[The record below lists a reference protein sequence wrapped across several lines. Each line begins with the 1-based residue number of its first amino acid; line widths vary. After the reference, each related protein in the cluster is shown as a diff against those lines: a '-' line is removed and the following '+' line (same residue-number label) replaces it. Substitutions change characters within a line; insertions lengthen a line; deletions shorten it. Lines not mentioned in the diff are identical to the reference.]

1 MIFPAEILLLL
12 EVSQVVLEILQL
24 AAAAMILQIAIE
36 FKVNT
41 QEIQNW

>member
-24 AAAAMILQIAIE
+24 AAAARIL
-36 FKVNT
+36 
-41 QEIQNW
+41 